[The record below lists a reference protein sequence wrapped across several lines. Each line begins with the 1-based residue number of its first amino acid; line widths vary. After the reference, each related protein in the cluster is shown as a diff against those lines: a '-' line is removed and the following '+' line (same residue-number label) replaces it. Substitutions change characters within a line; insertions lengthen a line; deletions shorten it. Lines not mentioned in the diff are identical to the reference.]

1 MLRNVYLKTLRD
13 RRRSLVG
20 WAIGIAA
27 FNAFSVAFWPSVR
40 DSAAE
45 FRELIQNLPE
55 SIRSLVGVSALD
67 ITTPEGYLN
76 GRVFALVVPLLFLI
90 FAVGFGSRTVAG
102 EEQRG
107 TLELVLAAP
116 IARWRVVLEKFAALA
131 TATAFL
137 GLVLWVTLVVVGG
150 SVDLGVAAGSMAGPV
165 VMAFLLAISFGAL
178 ALGIGCATGR
188 RSWASGIATGL
199 AVAAYLVKALAPV
212 SEEVESFQGLSPFY
226 YYDAA
231 QPLVNGIDMGH
242 AAFFLL
248 VVLAFVGLALVMF
261 DRRDVGL

>member
-1 MLRNVYLKTLRD
+1 MLRSVFLKTLRD

-20 WAIGIAA
+20 WAAGMAL

-40 DSAAE
+40 ENAAD
-45 FRELIQNLPE
+45 FRELIQGLPE
-55 SIRSLVGVSALD
+55 SIRSLVGVEALD

-90 FAVGFGSRTVAG
+90 FAIGFGSRTVAG

-107 TLELVLAAP
+107 TLELVVAGP
-116 IARWRVVLEKFAALA
+116 IARWRVVVEKFAALA

-137 GLVLWVTLVVVGG
+137 GLVLWGTLLVVGR
-150 SVDLGVAAGSMAGPV
+150 SVDLGVGAGAMAGPV
-165 VMAFLLAISFGAL
+165 VMAVFLAIGFGAV
-178 ALGIGCATGR
+178 ALGVGCATGR
-188 RSWASGIATGL
+188 RSLASGVASGA

-212 SEEVESFQGLSPFY
+212 APSVEWFEGLSPFY

-231 QPLVNGIDMGH
+231 QPLLNGIDIAH
-242 AAFFLL
+242 VAFFLL
-248 VVLAFVGLALVMF
+248 LVLAFVSLALVTF
-261 DRRDVGL
+261 DRRDLSV